1 MPANLNGY
9 RTMPES
15 HKEAFAAVDAY
26 VQQRKHDY
34 RGFMTQ
40 MLTGYGHYTE
50 MYGAKWGTQVISLE
64 VGENI
69 INTQSKYSMAR
80 ASSRRF
86 GVPWSA
92 QVSPWHGPSV
102 TTSGPLRQVAGTW
115 QGEAAGHSTSFY
127 QRMFLHAWFAGAAML
142 TPENSGSYFFDEAPS
157 ATVAGKLS
165 AHGVMAQNVHRLIAT
180 HDRGTPFIPV
190 LVRIDEAAGYSRI
203 PCNYGASAWG
213 IFTANSQA
221 EETSGLNE
229 TSVPVSILVDLFE
242 GQLWPSQ
249 GHGTTLDTIEQ
260 AQLRPT
266 PYGELVDVRESLRLP
281 RGAHGR
287 LPGHSPHRWRH

>member
-115 QGEAAGHSTSFY
+115 QGEAAGHSTSLPADVSACMVRRCGHANTGE
-127 QRMFLHAWFAGAAML
+127 QRQLLFRRGAKRYCRGQAERARCDGAERSPTDCHPRSRHSLH
-142 TPENSGSYFFDEAPS
+142 SGSGTDRRGRGLLS
-157 ATVAGKLS
+157 HTV
-165 AHGVMAQNVHRLIAT
+165 
-180 HDRGTPFIPV
+180 
-190 LVRIDEAAGYSRI
+190 
-203 PCNYGASAWG
+203 
-213 IFTANSQA
+213 
-221 EETSGLNE
+221 
-229 TSVPVSILVDLFE
+229 
-242 GQLWPSQ
+242 
-249 GHGTTLDTIEQ
+249 
-260 AQLRPT
+260 QLRCERLGHLHSKQP
-266 PYGELVDVRESLRLP
+266 GRRDIRAQRNKRARE
-281 RGAHGR
+281 H
-287 LPGHSPHRWRH
+287 PGGPV